1 METIQLFTPKYSEL
15 DLHNI
20 FINTHLRSISNNISH
35 DSNIISSEYNQCK
48 LILNSIINSKILP
61 FKTDNETYDNKNI
74 LKYIDYIKN
83 IILKRLESIVDTNT
97 IIKNIDFDRLIT
109 VSTGDNVDPQKI
121 YKMENG
127 YVYIIPVMLDNRIN
141 YITLSKYRSIN
152 MLCRSREDDTTLYI
166 TDSFEYIPTQ
176 VFIELLSKIFGNFE
190 EHLDATI
197 KSNSAIF
204 DYIINNMNYDF
215 YKSLKISESTSTT
228 VDDMLA
234 LYTSNNLGNLD
245 IYDKIALANMLLL
258 SRQDNKINYG
268 ILYVYN
274 NVYKIDIF
282 KVANVLFELNN
293 SIKLLNKDDGSF
305 ILERIDPYTVVSSL
319 ILIKINKDSIYD
331 SVVYTLESSTYQ
343 IIQNVLQNKNY
354 EVIDTILNNSKT
366 LRQLTRYDGMNAIE
380 LNDLSLIVDKIN
392 NVISKRKYTTY
403 P

>member
-61 FKTDNETYDNKNI
+61 FKLDNETYDNKNI